1 MTIIKKYLQ
10 NNSYLL
16 INFIFCFFPISF
28 MLGAFFLNL
37 NFLLF
42 CCFGL
47 YYLRS
52 EIFKHKYNNIIKVI
66 FSFFLVVF
74 ISTSISFIKVLYF
87 DNYYDWELDRF
98 LKSILYFRYFLFIL
112 IIYFTI
118 KFNILNF
125 KYFFFTAALSS
136 LILSLDLIFQ
146 YIFGFN
152 TIGWESD
159 SIRNSGFFGTEYIAG
174 GYIQRFSFFSI
185 FFTFFLF
192 QKKKYFKYISIFA
205 IICILA
211 GGIFSSG
218 NRMPLILFSLGFF
231 IILLFNFKVK
241 KVILSAISV
250 IFIFLS
256 FMFWS
261 DQGTRALY
269 SAFFNHAQN
278 IITITDSSV
287 IDLAPNVKKCFNLDA
302 ELEKKCKFF
311 RQKLGSDSG
320 VVWESFHRRL
330 FLTAVDTW
338 KFNKII
344 GNGIKSF
351 RHDCHRL
358 KKQFDTS
365 IDENLFPGMKNR
377 LCANHPHNYYLE
389 ILTETGIVGIIII
402 IILMLSILSILKK
415 NYKFINEKSFGS
427 IFFLAI
433 SVSLILETFPI
444 RSSGSFFTTN
454 NTTYLALILGIFL
467 SYEKILK
474 TNTK

>member
-1 MTIIKKYLQ
+1 MSLIKKNLK
-10 NNSYLL
+10 NSSYFL

-28 MLGAFFLNL
+28 ILGSFFLNL

-87 DNYYDWELDRF
+87 DNYHDWELDRF
-98 LKSILYFRYFLFIL
+98 LKSILYFRYFLLIL
-112 IIYFTI
+112 IIYLTI

-125 KYFFFTAALSS
+125 KFFFLTAALSS

-152 TIGWESD
+152 TFGWESD
-159 SIRNSGFFGTEYIAG
+159 LIRNSGFFGTEYIAG
-174 GYIQRFSFFSI
+174 GYLQRFSFFSI

-192 QKKKYFKYISIFA
+192 KKKKYFKYISTFG

-211 GGIFSSG
+211 GGIFASG
-218 NRMPLILFSLGFF
+218 NRMPLIIFTFGFF
-231 IILLFNFKVK
+231 IILFFNIKIK
-241 KVILSAISV
+241 KVILSALGG

-261 DQGTRALY
+261 DQSTRALY

-287 IDLAPNVKKCFNLDA
+287 IDPVLQVKECANFDA
-302 ELEKKCKFF
+302 ELEKKCIFF

-351 RHDCHRL
+351 RHDCNRL
-358 KKQFDTS
+358 NEQFDTS
-365 IDENLFPGMKNR
+365 TDENLLPGMKNR

-389 ILTETGIVGIIII
+389 ILTETGIVGMIII
-402 IILMLSILSILKK
+402 IILMLSILSILRK

-427 IFFLAI
+427 IFFLAVSI
-433 SVSLILETFPI
+433 SLILETFPI

-454 NTTYLALILGIFL
+454 NTTYLALILGFFL
-467 SYEKILK
+467 CYEKILK
-474 TNTK
+474 TNTR